1 MNFIRKDNHI
11 VIGTDFGQLLQFF
24 FLPNHSSRVVRITQ
38 NQYPYSLYGTANQI
52 QIHAIM
58 SVHFLQR
65 AFHQATVVTCHQ
77 PGKRMVHRRHNHNLV
92 ARIRETVDS
101 HAQTRYNALYKID
114 FFLLYRHAITLLY
127 PSDNRLIVI
136 V

>member
-11 VIGTDFGQLLQFF
+11 VIGTDFGQFLQFF

-101 HAQTRYNALYKID
+101 HAQTRYNAWYKID
-114 FFLLYRHAITLLY
+114 FFLLYRHAITFLY